1 MLLSDERVNVHKNG
15 SKWHEKK
22 RMKVYV
28 CMGMCVCVR
37 MCVGKHGE
45 SNRQNGIIRR
55 ERERQLSRNQ
65 RGKKIFFYFFNEI
78 LETRKR

>member
-28 CMGMCVCVR
+28 CMGMCVCV
-37 MCVGKHGE
+37 CAYVC
-45 SNRQNGIIRR
+45 R
-55 ERERQLSRNQ
+55 E
-65 RGKKIFFYFFNEI
+65 
-78 LETRKR
+78 TWRK

>member
-55 ERERQLSRNQ
+55 ERETIIAKSER
-65 RGKKIFFYFFNEI
+65 KEDIFLFF
-78 LETRKR
+78 